1 MFDKKYKKTLE
12 ILNSEIEFNHNLFL
26 KYLKL
31 AEVIKDEK
39 SKMWHMNKANEYNE
53 RFESLSEFKKR
64 LYKEIE
70 S

>member
-12 ILNSEIEFNHNLFL
+12 ILNSEIEFNHDLFL